1 MDNKERD
8 ILKSLLLKEELE
20 LLDELNKKL
29 LSKDQFTKQVSNVL
43 TAAIIRAQKKNG
55 QFERALSGSIKTGV
69 KRAFSDN
76 KQSII
81 DALLPIMGQLI
92 RKSVTNSI
100 KQFVTDINRTLEL
113 GFSTKALKWRWQAI
127 KSGSTFAEI
136 VFQKTIRYQI
146 EELFLV
152 NKENGL
158 LIEHVGK
165 DDMLKDNNAISA
177 MLTVIQDFIGDSLQ
191 AADADLLS
199 AEVGDNLILI
209 STGPSAFLAAVVK
222 GSPTERLKEKLQK
235 LIENIHADFS
245 DSLVKEDL
253 YRNIP
258 DLSDY
263 LRSYLITKSISKD
276 RKKTNWWPWI
286 ITTLLIVSAFSYW
299 TYNRKQQY
307 IHVVNIAKSIDG
319 LYLQSIKRKNST
331 FQIEGLLD
339 PLADISPLNSLGVSL
354 TTKPFIS
361 LDEKIVNER
370 INIIVSK
377 YSGVEARL
385 KGSTVYVSG
394 LILTKNIEKLLQ
406 QLNATPGVDK
416 IDSQLKYDKSEELE
430 VFMLEQQDLLSNLD
444 YKTSNNNLQL
454 SGSVDYKN
462 YATFNAQLMNLF
474 PDVLVDNSAIEVIDS
489 TENLIKNIN
498 NIIINIST
506 KDNKIMAMHD
516 DKHLNNIIKSLQSII
531 ARGITIH
538 TLIIGHSDCQGKL
551 SDRYSL
557 KRADSIRDIFI
568 RKGINQSL
576 LSTKIISC
584 DSFNG
589 VIRQSKLNV
598 TFKVEQL

>member
-20 LLDELNKKL
+20 LLDELSKKL

-55 QFERALSGSIKTGV
+55 QFERALSASIKTGV

-113 GFSTKALKWRWQAI
+113 GFSTKALKWRWQAF
-127 KSGSTFAEI
+127 KSDTTFAEI

-146 EELFLV
+146 KELFLV

-177 MLTVIQDFIGDSLQ
+177 MLTAIQDFIGDSLQ
-191 AADADLLS
+191 ALDADLLS

-209 STGPSAFLAAVVK
+209 STGPSAFLATVVK

-245 DSLVKEDL
+245 DYLVKENL

-263 LRSYLITKSISKD
+263 LRSHLITKSISED

-286 ITTLLIVSAFSYW
+286 IAILLIASGFSYW
-299 TYNRKQQY
+299 TYSRKQQY
-307 IHVVNIAKSIDG
+307 NHIVNIAKSIDG
-319 LYLQSIKRKNST
+319 LYLQAVKRKNST
-331 FQIEGLLD
+331 YQVEGLLD
-339 PLADISPLNSLGVSL
+339 PLANISPLIHLGVSL
-354 TTKPFIS
+354 KTRPFVS
-361 LDEKIVNER
+361 LDDKIVNAK
-370 INIIVSK
+370 INIVVSQ
-377 YSGVEARL
+377 YSNIKAKL
-385 KGSTVYVSG
+385 KGSTVHVSG
-394 LILTKNIEKLLQ
+394 LILSKDSERLLQ
-406 QLNATPGVDK
+406 QLKAIPGVDK
-416 IDSQLKYDKSEELE
+416 IHNQLSNDNSEQLK
-430 VFMLEQQDLLSNLD
+430 VFMLKQRALFNKID
-444 YKTSNNNLQL
+444 YIISNNNLQL
-454 SGSVDYKN
+454 SGDVDYKN
-462 YATFNAQLMNLF
+462 YAIFNVQIMTLF
-474 PDVLVDNSAIEVIDS
+474 PDVLVDNSAIDLIDS

-498 NIIINIST
+498 KSIINIST
-506 KDNKIMAMHD
+506 KKNKNIAMD
-516 DKHLNNIIKSLQSII
+516 EDVGLNNIIKSLQLII

-538 TLIIGHSDCQGKL
+538 TLIIGHSDCQGAL
-551 SDRYSL
+551 SDQFSL
-557 KRADSIRDIFI
+557 KRADSVRDFLIQ
-568 RKGINQSL
+568 KGISQSL
-576 LSTKIISC
+576 LSTKITNC
-584 DSFNG
+584 DGFNYEAK
-589 VIRQSKLNV
+589 QAQLNV
-598 TFKVEQL
+598 TFKVEQQ